1 MKNEMEEI
9 DKLIKDT
16 LSKEEAK
23 FYDKLEEQNL
33 IESVFGL
40 YKGKNAW
47 LNILLNIVTVI
58 FFVALIYCGI
68 QFFKAESAIELT
80 KWGIGSLALLLN
92 MCMLK
97 LYSWMQMDKHAILR
111 EMKRLELQ
119 IMSLSGKVDI

>member
-16 LSKEEAK
+16 LSKEETK

-33 IESVFGL
+33 LESVFGL

-47 LNILLNIVTVI
+47 LNIFLNIVTVI

-80 KWGIGSLALLLN
+80 KWGIGSLALLIN